1 MIMNIGD
8 NKISV
13 KQTGSGFWYCSEL
26 SISGNSIMDVIA
38 LADAAMYKA
47 EMLLDKYNHQE
58 EQNNL
63 KKTK

>member
-8 NKISV
+8 NKITV

-26 SISGNSIMDVIA
+26 SITGNSIMDVIA

-47 EMLLDKYNHQE
+47 EMLLDKYNTHKDDI
-58 EQNNL
+58 
-63 KKTK
+63 KKK